1 MFGYLSDASP
11 KYILT
16 QKALQAHSGVTTT
29 ESILY
34 TNNNR
39 YSLLAQQSETGESR
53 EGDLAAIILFM
64 MDVDDVLKEL
74 VERKTRMQSYTP
86 FNLDATVQVHIGQPH
101 LRLNLMLHSLQ

>member
-1 MFGYLSDASP
+1 
-11 KYILT
+11 
-16 QKALQAHSGVTTT
+16 VTAT

-39 YSLLAQQSETGESR
+39 YTGTACWHNNQRTGESR

-86 FNLDATVQVHIGQPH
+86 FNLDASVQVHIGQLH
-101 LRLNLMLHSLQ
+101 LRLNVMLNSLQ